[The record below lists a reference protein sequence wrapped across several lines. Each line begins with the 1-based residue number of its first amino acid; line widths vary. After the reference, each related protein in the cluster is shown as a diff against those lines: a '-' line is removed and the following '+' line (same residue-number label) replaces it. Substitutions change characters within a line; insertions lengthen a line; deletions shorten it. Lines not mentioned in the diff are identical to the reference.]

1 MGALCRT
8 LRAALCVVVC
18 SAASTS
24 LAESDTQ
31 EACPGFVATRTP
43 RVIPAALAR
52 GEVSL
57 TFVGHATFL
66 IESPGGV
73 RVATDYNDYVRP
85 TVVPD
90 VATMNRAHST
100 HYSTRPDP
108 NIKHVL
114 PGWNAAGGPA
124 RHDLT
129 VGDARVRNVS
139 TNIRDLWGGGGTQY
153 DMNSIFVV
161 ETAELCIAHL
171 GHLHHTL
178 EPSH

>member
-1 MGALCRT
+1 MRRRHRAPPLGCLASALHRHTVAAADLHVTVSRRASMGALCRT
-8 LRAALCVVVC
+8 LRAALCIVVC

-24 LAESDTQ
+24 LAQSDTQ

-85 TVVPD
+85 PVVPD
-90 VATMNRAHST
+90 VA
-100 HYSTRPDP
+100 
-108 NIKHVL
+108 
-114 PGWNAAGGPA
+114 
-124 RHDLT
+124 
-129 VGDARVRNVS
+129 
-139 TNIRDLWGGGGTQY
+139 
-153 DMNSIFVV
+153 
-161 ETAELCIAHL
+161 
-171 GHLHHTL
+171 
-178 EPSH
+178 